1 MLYRLQSG
9 VGVRVDVEVIVGVKV
24 EVGVDVIVGVGVMVG
39 VSVQVG
45 ADKIGPE
52 TPITREVRNFSTMPS
67 RSALNVTDG
76 QILLNSGR
84 KNGCSCSTW
93 IFTRSPGPPAS
104 SISSG
109 TALSIQ
115 RGMA

>member
-1 MLYRLQSG
+1 MG
-9 VGVRVDVEVIVGVKV
+9 VSVIVGVNEGV
-24 EVGVDVIVGVGVMVG
+24 NVNVAVGDGVIVGVGVMVG
-39 VSVQVG
+39 VWVQVG
-45 ADKIGPE
+45 ADRIGPE

-67 RSALNVTDG
+67 RSALRVTDG
-76 QILLNSGR
+76 QILLRSGR

-109 TALSIQ
+109 TPLAGKLSIQ